1 MFRPHPQ
8 IQGEVRG
15 LGGYVG
21 WLVPLFGEYLQAK
34 YYVRYAGTFKN
45 KYTGPLSRLYS
56 SIKAVFSHGFH
67 HLDPSNNL
75 ENARNR
81 MAPRQNG
88 DGQASVKRQLAL
100 SWCEDDIISVYQQAA
115 GMKPNGC
122 AVTGFHFP
130 PDQPV
135 AYVKFGLKSRRMTEV
150 KNHEY
155 AFAALKAMP
164 PHQTKGILVPEIYRT
179 FESNNKFFIVMEY
192 IPGRLLARY
201 EEGHDWESQQETV
214 INSIAGAIKLLMS
227 IPAPPGQKPGP
238 VGGGRIRHPLFK
250 DDESYCEYSSVEEL
264 ESHLN
269 RVCDHR
275 DPPTF
280 GVGCCCTIA
289 DTIVAQ
295 VSTIRNKTAPTVT
308 LERDLCFY
316 FSDFYPS
323 NFIFTDAGDICVIDF
338 EQAGFLPLS
347 FMSFAVAQSRWGP
360 GLWIRDRLKL
370 PEHNLDAMKNIFY
383 WFAIAVPWLGESP
396 RKSPFY

>member
-1 MFRPHPQ
+1 
-8 IQGEVRG
+8 
-15 LGGYVG
+15 
-21 WLVPLFGEYLQAK
+21 
-34 YYVRYAGTFKN
+34 
-45 KYTGPLSRLYS
+45 
-56 SIKAVFSHGFH
+56 
-67 HLDPSNNL
+67 
-75 ENARNR
+75 
-81 MAPRQNG
+81 MASTQDG
-88 DGQASVKRQLAL
+88 DGQASSKRQLAL
-100 SWCEDDIISVYQQAA
+100 SWSEEEIISVYKQTPWA
-115 GMKPNGC
+115 KPNGNS
-122 AVTGFHFP
+122 VTGFIFP
-130 PDQPV
+130 PIQPV
-135 AYVKFGLKSRRMTEV
+135 AYVKFGDPWQRMAEL
-150 KNHEY
+150 KNHEH

-164 PHQTKGILVPEIYRT
+164 PHQKKGILVPEIYRT

-201 EEGHDWESQQETV
+201 EEGHDWESRKEMV
-214 INSIAGAIKLLMS
+214 IDSIAGAIKLLMS

-269 RVCDHR
+269 KVCGHR
-275 DPPTF
+275 DSPNF
-280 GVGCCCTIA
+280 GVSCCRTIT

-308 LERDLCFY
+308 LERDMCFY

-347 FMSFAVAQSRWGP
+347 FMSYAVAQSRWGP

-396 RKSPFY
+396 RKSPFYQVPSKLISNPHYKVFQILNDDAANGIEDQSNRSLRQIHDHEDNQSDMQGEEVIGRTDVTTYTARCGNEA